1 MNKSYTVDSTC
12 NDMRIDRWTRLKIGK
27 IPQGLI
33 EKYLR
38 SGKIK
43 INKKKIKSSTKV
55 KTNDIVNFF
64 NLDFKETIV
73 QKKIKFKPSKEI
85 IKSNEDQIIDN
96 NENFVVL
103 NKSSGISV
111 QGGTKSKKNLVDIF
125 AKSEIFQGTKPYS
138 VHRLD
143 KDTSGVFIMAKTRES
158 AQLLTSLFR
167 LRKVHKTY
175 LAICHGELNI
185 DAGEWNDDL
194 IRYDGDKKIIEKAAE
209 AARARIAAKKAREL
223 VRKKSGLGSTTLPGK
238 LADCSNKDPL
248 QCELFLVEGDSAG
261 GTAKQG
267 RDRRTQ
273 AILPL
278 RGKVINSEKA
288 REDKLLANNE
298 IQSIITAL
306 GCGFGEDED
315 DPSSF
320 NPEKLRYH
328 KIVIMTDADVD
339 GSHIRTL
346 LLTFFWRKM
355 KSLVQGGFLYMA
367 MPPLYKMKQGKKE
380 RYAYTDEERDQ
391 VLQRMESENKAK
403 IDIQRYKGLGEMN
416 AEQRWDTTMNAETRT
431 LMQVTVDHIMEE
443 ETNIRFREL
452 MGTEVEHRRS
462 FITERAKFATNI
474 DI

>member
-1 MNKSYTVDSTC
+1 MKKSYTVDSTC

-55 KTNDIVNFF
+55 KTNDIVDFF

-73 QKKIKFKPSKEI
+73 QKKIKFEPSKEI

-125 AKSEIFQGTKPYS
+125 AKSEIFHGTKPYS

-143 KDTSGVFIMAKTRES
+143 KDTSGVFIMAKTRET

-194 IRYDGDKKIIEKAAE
+194 IRYDGDKKIIEKAKTIFKVLDKNSE
-209 AARARIAAKKAREL
+209 ASLVEL
-223 VRKKSGLGSTTLPGK
+223 KPITGRKHQLRKQLYALGQPIFGDIKYKLSNSSRGLNKNLMLHSYQIKFIIDDVKHTYTALLPDYFRKLLNTKRLRFSGLK
-238 LADCSNKDPL
+238 
-248 QCELFLVEGDSAG
+248 
-261 GTAKQG
+261 
-267 RDRRTQ
+267 
-273 AILPL
+273 
-278 RGKVINSEKA
+278 
-288 REDKLLANNE
+288 
-298 IQSIITAL
+298 
-306 GCGFGEDED
+306 
-315 DPSSF
+315 
-320 NPEKLRYH
+320 
-328 KIVIMTDADVD
+328 
-339 GSHIRTL
+339 
-346 LLTFFWRKM
+346 
-355 KSLVQGGFLYMA
+355 
-367 MPPLYKMKQGKKE
+367 
-380 RYAYTDEERDQ
+380 
-391 VLQRMESENKAK
+391 
-403 IDIQRYKGLGEMN
+403 
-416 AEQRWDTTMNAETRT
+416 
-431 LMQVTVDHIMEE
+431 
-443 ETNIRFREL
+443 
-452 MGTEVEHRRS
+452 
-462 FITERAKFATNI
+462 
-474 DI
+474 